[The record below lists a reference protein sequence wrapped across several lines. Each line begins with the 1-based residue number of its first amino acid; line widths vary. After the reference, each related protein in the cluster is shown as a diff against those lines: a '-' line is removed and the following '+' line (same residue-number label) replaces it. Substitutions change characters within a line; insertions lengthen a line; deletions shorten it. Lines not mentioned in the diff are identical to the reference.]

1 MKIQPWLEIR
11 VKIRAFGQI
20 LLTCNQLFLQFSLVL
35 LLLYSFS
42 SSLWLSSKCQLSRI
56 FILMLVGRSR
66 APSSEYQNAIR
77 MKWNFDFRCRWK
89 KDKKGYAV
97 NNKKKAHLL
106 STTTHHDGTLDSR
119 NDFEGDWNRPQNQV
133 NVLKSTILLKLWKIP
148 WNPPFHSRSHVVS

>member
-1 MKIQPWLEIR
+1 
-11 VKIRAFGQI
+11 
-20 LLTCNQLFLQFSLVL
+20 
-35 LLLYSFS
+35 
-42 SSLWLSSKCQLSRI
+42 
-56 FILMLVGRSR
+56 MLGGRLR

-77 MKWNFDFRCRWK
+77 MKLNFDFRCRWK

-133 NVLKSTILLKLWKIP
+133 NVLKSTILLK
-148 WNPPFHSRSHVVS
+148 

>member
-1 MKIQPWLEIR
+1 MSLHLAEFSKWCLEVAR
-11 VKIRAFGQI
+11 ERH
-20 LLTCNQLFLQFSLVL
+20 LVNT
-35 LLLYSFS
+35 YHF
-42 SSLWLSSKCQLSRI
+42 
-56 FILMLVGRSR
+56 F
-66 APSSEYQNAIR
+66 R
-77 MKWNFDFRCRWK
+77 MKLNFYFRCRWK

-148 WNPPFHSRSHVVS
+148 